1 VRGVGVDALVQRE
14 VRRRVVECL
23 VQSRVGRGVRTCEA
37 RYVLIQV
44 AFSLRS
50 GDGGARAVVVVEG
63 EVVVVFV
70 VEEVALRE
78 PLLAEYKGGDLFW
91 GRHTSLNRSQ
101 NAEYPSATVS

>member
-1 VRGVGVDALVQRE
+1 LRG
-14 VRRRVVECL
+14 
-23 VQSRVGRGVRTCEA
+23 
-37 RYVLIQV
+37 
-44 AFSLRS
+44 

-78 PLLAEYKGGDLFW
+78 PLLAEYKGGEGGDLFW